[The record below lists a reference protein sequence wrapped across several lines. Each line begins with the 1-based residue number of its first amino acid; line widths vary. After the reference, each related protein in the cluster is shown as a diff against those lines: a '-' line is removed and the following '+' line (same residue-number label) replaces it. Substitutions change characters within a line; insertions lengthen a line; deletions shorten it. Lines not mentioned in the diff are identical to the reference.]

1 MNGNE
6 VITMQGYY
14 SDKPSKPQYH
24 PDSLSESKAVLKS
37 MKTPDLEYFSLTDK
51 SPRTVFMKYMD
62 DKGLK
67 YDADKL
73 KSIVDESTPLLLSLK
88 TYYNRPRPAQVN
100 SSIKPAPSVSDN
112 TPSYPSGH
120 AFQSYLLARYLT
132 KQHPIH
138 YFSFYRIAN
147 RIAKA
152 RMSVGLH
159 YPSDNKK
166 AFELAHSL

>member
-1 MNGNE
+1 MK
-6 VITMQGYY
+6 GYY
-14 SDKPSKPQYH
+14 SDKPSKPQYY

-37 MKTPDLEYFSLTDK
+37 MKNPDLEYFSLTDK
-51 SPRTVFMKYMD
+51 SPRIAFMNYMD
-62 DKGLK
+62 DKGLE

-73 KSIVDESTPLLLSLK
+73 KSIVDDSTPFLLSLK

-100 SSIKPAPSVSDN
+100 SSIKPVSSVSDN

-132 KQHPIH
+132 KQHPLH
-138 YFSFYRIAN
+138 YFSFYHIAN

-159 YPSDNKK
+159 YHSDNKK